1 VFNNLNGNCTFVN
14 SEKIKQW
21 WSLTFMKNINYKCLK
36 VTREPFGTKRSE
48 GKVTMY
54 VNRIGKTRKAYR
66 IVVVK
71 PL

>member
-1 VFNNLNGNCTFVN
+1 
-14 SEKIKQW
+14 
-21 WSLTFMKNINYKCLK
+21 MKNINYKCLK